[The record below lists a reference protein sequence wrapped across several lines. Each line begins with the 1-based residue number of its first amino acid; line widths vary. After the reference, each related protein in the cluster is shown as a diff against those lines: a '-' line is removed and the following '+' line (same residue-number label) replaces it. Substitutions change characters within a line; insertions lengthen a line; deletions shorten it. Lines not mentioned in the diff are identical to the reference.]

1 MPFAI
6 TDSKEIVVHGKEIV
20 EGQLQRDPFAQFTGA
35 SNENIVLAVPES
47 AKGASVCTIFIV
59 SDLTGDGVEGNADLA
74 DGEDELNF
82 LPFTFKGGLIANSH
96 KSPVDVIMDKTTAS
110 NWRVQKKSSLSKW
123 ATRRTVREKFYTIS
137 DKCTNQVIIKADGS
151 VGATTAEL
159 VAGDTFDTQWLD
171 EFLDRAENGWTDVG
185 GDDHPALESYY
196 IEKTSEHGMEQIGE
210 YYPVFVGPK
219 SYKSLTNDPIWKE
232 EQKQQA
238 YQGLSTAVRGFGGVY
253 RNAVIIKQKADTP
266 LKAGIL
272 RSDSANFKGYV
283 DFETQYEAGDN
294 TVTELNFGLGAG
306 AMALGFDTEPRYG
319 EDATAD
325 SGRKVIAWTDQFFG
339 VKKVRWVGETPEEEA
354 SIYHD
359 KDYAVILMPSTII

>member
-1 MPFAI
+1 MSFAI
-6 TDSKEIVVHGKEIV
+6 TDSKEIIVHGREIV

-35 SNENIVLAVPES
+35 TNENIVIAVPES
-47 AKGASVCTIFIV
+47 SKSASICIIFIV
-59 SDLTGDGVEGNADLA
+59 TDLTGDGVEGNADLA
-74 DGEDELNF
+74 DNEDELNF
-82 LPFTFKGGLIANSH
+82 LPFPFKGGLIANSH

-110 NWRVQKKSSLSKW
+110 NWRTKKKSALSKW

-137 DKCTNQVIIKADGS
+137 DKCTNQVIIKSDGTI
-151 VGATTAEL
+151 GATTADL
-159 VAGDTFDTQWLD
+159 AKGDTFDTQWLD
-171 EFLDRAENGWTDVG
+171 EFIDRAENGWTDGNGVE
-185 GDDHPALESYY
+185 HPALESYFV
-196 IEKTSEHGMEQIGE
+196 ERTSEHGVEQIGE

-253 RNAVIIKQKADTP
+253 KNVVIVKQKKDTP

-272 RSDSANFKGYV
+272 RSDSPDFKGYTN
-283 DFETQYEAGDN
+283 FATQYKAGDD

-306 AMALGFDTEPRYG
+306 AMALGFDLEPRYG
-319 EDATAD
+319 EDPTAD

-339 VKKVRWVGETPEEEA
+339 CKKVRWKGETPEEQS

-359 KDYAVILMPSTII
+359 KDYAVILMPSTIE